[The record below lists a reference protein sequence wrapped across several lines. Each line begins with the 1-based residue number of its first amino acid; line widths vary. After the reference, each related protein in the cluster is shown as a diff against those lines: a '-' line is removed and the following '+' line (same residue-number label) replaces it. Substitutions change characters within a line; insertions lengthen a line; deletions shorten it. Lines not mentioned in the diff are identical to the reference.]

1 MFSPN
6 GSGAR
11 QVKYLLEEEQTCLRR
26 WGRKSQSRVSRHEFK
41 AIDYP
46 HRGGLM
52 RKCNFFFALSF
63 ILAGAI
69 IFGAGVVRA
78 DVTGSVLGTVR
89 DNSQAVVTG
98 AHVTITNTQTN
109 LKQETVSAADGSYR
123 FLSLPAGTYKLSVV
137 APGFKTYNTTAIE
150 VKVNDQLQVDVT
162 LSVGSATEV
171 VSVEANAVQVQ
182 TESTQLGDVID
193 SKKMLAL
200 PLNGR
205 SFIDLLGLQAGVAPG
220 TAGTIGTTNGVG
232 TAPDRPVSG
241 NLAAGNISV
250 NGQRETANAFLV
262 NGGDVSEG
270 RNLGAGLVP
279 NLDSIEEFRLI
290 TNSFDAEYGKFSG
303 AVVNAI
309 TKSGTNGFH
318 GDAFEFLRND
328 KLDAKNYFVS
338 SKSELR
344 RNQFG
349 YAAGGPAWKDRL
361 FWFSDYQ
368 GTREVSGA
376 ETGQVAVP
384 TADQRAGNFDPASMA
399 PNGSDGTCL
408 TSTNCV
414 PGGSFWAQVLSTR
427 LGYPVAPAG
436 GTDEPYSFPA
446 TKDAQGNVI
455 SPACNSTAQCV
466 FPVDPVS
473 GFANIPQTAWSAP
486 SKAILPFIPAPS
498 VLGTNI
504 YSNNSGRNIVDDD
517 KIGERVDFNNQTTG
531 NWSWYY
537 HFDRSN
543 LQSDLA
549 GFATVPGFPTV
560 TPSRAQEF
568 VMSNTKTLGTT
579 AVNEARLSFF
589 RTVLHKDNP
598 AGSFAKL
605 SDLGFITGVG
615 TLGIVP
621 LPDYPQYVPQLI
633 FPNIGNGLNIGVP
646 TLNTFQPNTTY
657 AISDVFSKT
666 KGRHTWKFGGEFRY
680 LQVNERNFANPNGGF
695 TFDGTVTGADFA
707 DYLLGAPSTNNQP
720 YTQAA
725 EQFLDSRTRY
735 GGAFAQDSWK
745 VKSNLTLNLGLRWE
759 VSMPWYDTQG
769 KIQTF
774 NPGQTS
780 TVFPLSP
787 TGLVFPGDPG
797 IPKTLAPTKYNNFGP
812 RLGLAYSP
820 GFSDGILGKIF
831 GGPGKSSIRA
841 AYGLYYTSVE
851 DLNLFFEVADA
862 PFGLY
867 WTSPVSVMFN
877 EPFRVRV
884 TGASLGQRFPFTA
897 PVPGAPSNQTLDFS
911 VYEPFNFFPGY
922 DIHNKLPYAEHFN
935 LSIQRE
941 LTKSTVLTL
950 AYVGTE
956 GHRLITQRE
965 ANPGSAALCQTL
977 NAPGAGVIDVTAGT
991 AGCGPNNEND
1001 VFQLPTATVPCGLTP
1016 GQTPYPTPQTGC
1028 VYSTRQQ
1035 ILSPN
1040 FCPGGAQ
1047 VCFGSGNTNT
1057 LTSANSI
1064 YNAFQITVERKAND
1078 FTFLAAYTFA
1088 KGLDDSSAFNDLV
1101 NFENPQL
1108 SRGLSSTD
1116 ITHNFVVSYI
1126 WAIPFDR
1133 AFAKAPKRLTQGW
1146 QIQGITRLSTGF
1158 PIQMNQGTGDFSL
1171 SGSSATDMPNLIGKV
1186 QTFNPR
1192 DANPNCPTDSHTGC
1206 FFIPPKAN
1214 FDSTLDPCT
1223 PSGGAFVQNCA
1234 LGTFGTSDRR
1244 FFHGPG
1250 FNNTDFG
1257 ILKRT
1262 TIKENFAFDFR
1273 FEFFNIFNH
1282 AQFINPSGNISD
1294 SSFGTVTN
1302 ARAPRI
1308 GQVSMK
1314 FYW

>member
-1 MFSPN
+1 
-6 GSGAR
+6 
-11 QVKYLLEEEQTCLRR
+11 
-26 WGRKSQSRVSRHEFK
+26 
-41 AIDYP
+41 
-46 HRGGLM
+46 M
-52 RKCNFFFALSF
+52 RKCNCFFALF
-63 ILAGAI
+63 IFLAAAM
-69 IFGAGVVRA
+69 IFNAGLVRA

-89 DNSQAVVTG
+89 DSSQAIVSG
-98 AHVTITNTQTN
+98 AHVTITNAQTN
-109 LKQETVSAADGSYR
+109 LKQETVSGADGTYR
-123 FLSLPAGTYKLSVV
+123 FLALAAGVYKLSVT
-137 APGFKTYNTTAIE
+137 APGFKTYTTTAID

-171 VSVEANAVQVQ
+171 ISIEANAVQVQ

-205 SFIDLLGLQAGVAPG
+205 SFVDLLGLQAGVAPA
-220 TAGTIGTTNGVG
+220 TAETIQQ
-232 TAPDRPVSG
+232 DRPVSG
-241 NLAAGNISV
+241 GLNAGNISV

-270 RNLGAGLVP
+270 RNLGTGLVP

-309 TKSGTNGFH
+309 TKSGTNSFH

-328 KLDAKNYFVS
+328 KLDAGNFIDNQFGIP
-338 SKSELR
+338 KSELR

-349 YAAGGPAWKDRL
+349 YAAGGPAWKDKI

-368 GTREVSGA
+368 GTREVKGAASGA
-376 ETGQVAVP
+376 VTVP
-384 TADQRAGNFDPASMA
+384 TTDQRQGNFDPASLTGTVDGDV
-399 PNGSDGTCL
+399 PGTCP
-408 TSTNCV
+408 NC
-414 PGGSFWAQVLSTR
+414 GWAQVLTARLASTT
-427 LGYPVAPAG
+427 GQTVVG
-436 GTDEPYSFPA
+436 GEPYS
-446 TKDAQGNVI
+446 
-455 SPACNSTAQCV
+455 SPTCNSTNWTDPVSTPNGCV
-466 FPVDPVS
+466 FPGGS
-473 GFANIPQTAWSAP
+473 IPQAAWSAP
-486 SKAILPFIPAPS
+486 SKAILPFIPGPTVAG
-498 VLGTNI
+498 VAANN
-504 YSNNSGRNIVDDD
+504 YSNNSGRNVTNDD

-543 LQSDLA
+543 LQADLLPSSQG
-549 GFATVPGFPTV
+549 GFSSVPGFPTGSP
-560 TPSRAQEF
+560 TRAQEF
-568 VMSNTKTLGTT
+568 VMSNTKTLGAT
-579 AVNEARLSFF
+579 AVNEARFSLF
-589 RTVLHKDNP
+589 RTALRLNNP
-598 AGSFAKL
+598 AGSFAQL
-605 SDLGFITGVG
+605 SDLGFNNANG
-615 TLGIVP
+615 LGIVP
-621 LPDYPQYVPQLI
+621 LAQYPQYVPQI
-633 FPNIGNGLNIGVP
+633 SFPNIGNNGLNIGVP

-657 AISDVFSKT
+657 AVSDVFSKSQG
-666 KGRHTWKFGGEFRY
+666 KHTWKFGGEFRY

-695 TFDGTVTGADFA
+695 TFDGTVTGAAFA
-707 DYLLGAPSTNNQP
+707 DYLLGATSTTSAP

-735 GGAFAQDSWK
+735 GGAFFQDSWK
-745 VKSNLTLNLGLRWE
+745 VKSNLTLNMGLRWE

-774 NPGQTS
+774 VKGLQS
-780 TVFPLSP
+780 TTFPLSP

-831 GGPGKSSIRA
+831 GGPGKSSVRA
-841 AYGLYYTSVE
+841 SYGLYYTSVE
-851 DLNLFFEVADA
+851 DLNLFYEVADA

-867 WTSPVSVMFN
+867 WTSPVSVMFD
-877 EPFRVRV
+877 EPFRVRA
-884 TGASLGQRFPFTA
+884 TGASLTQRFPFTA

-941 LTKSTVLTL
+941 LSKSTVLTV

-956 GHRLITQRE
+956 GHRLITQKD
-965 ANPGSAALCQTL
+965 ANPGSAALCQQLTAEQAL
-977 NAPGAGVIDVTAGT
+977 DVTAGNILPNT
-991 AGCGPNNEND
+991 GCGPGNEND
-1001 VFQLPTATVPCGLTP
+1001 VFQLKPYTAQCIPAS
-1016 GQTPYPTPQTGC
+1016 GQPFSPTPVPGC
-1028 VYSTRQQ
+1028 VYGTRNSF
-1035 ILSPN
+1035 LNPN

-1047 VCFGSGNTNT
+1047 VCFGSNNTNT

-1064 YNAFQITVERKAND
+1064 YNAAQITVERKAND

-1101 NFENPQL
+1101 NFQNPKL
-1108 SRGLSSTD
+1108 SRGLSSSD

-1126 WAIPFDR
+1126 WAVPFDR
-1133 AFAKAPKRLTQGW
+1133 AFANAPKRLTQGW
-1146 QIQGITRLSTGF
+1146 QIQGITRFSTGF
-1158 PIQMNQGTGDFSL
+1158 PIQLNQGSDDISL
-1171 SGSSATDMPNLIGKV
+1171 AGSSATDMPDRVGPVVKWDPRKQN
-1186 QTFNPR
+1186 TSCPSFDPTNPTTTGYGCYFLPS
-1192 DANPNCPTDSHTGC
+1192 AFAPNTT
-1206 FFIPPKAN
+1206 
-1214 FDSTLDPCT
+1214 
-1223 PSGGAFVQNCA
+1223 
-1234 LGTFGTSDRR
+1234 LGTFGTANRR

-1257 ILKRT
+1257 ITKRT
-1262 TIKENFAFDFR
+1262 QIKENFAFDLR

-1282 AQFINPSGNISD
+1282 AQFKNPDGNID
-1294 SSFGTVTN
+1294 DTTGFGVVTS
-1302 ARAPRI
+1302 ARDPRI
-1308 GQVSMK
+1308 GQISAK